1 MKIKNNNMKPTTGIV
16 VDGSSRGNPG
26 AAAYKAVD
34 LATGKE
40 LFNVNIGD
48 STNNIAEFIGL
59 THAINYALKNGYTH
73 VYSDS
78 VTAIAWVRNKK
89 ANTKLKSN
97 IRTQKSIEL
106 IGRAEKYL
114 NDLSVKEPGYFKLV
128 NKWETT
134 LWGENEADFGYK

>member
-1 MKIKNNNMKPTTGIV
+1 MKPLSGIC

-26 AAAYKAVD
+26 LAGYKAVD

-59 THAINYALKNGYTH
+59 VHAIDYAIKNGYTH

-78 VTAIAWVRNKK
+78 QTAIAWVRN
-89 ANTKLKSN
+89 
-97 IRTQKSIEL
+97 QKSKSTLVSNVKTERSINL
-106 IGRAEKYL
+106 MNRAE
-114 NDLSVKEPGYFKLV
+114 NHLSKLPGYFKLV
-128 NKWETT
+128 NKWETNK
-134 LWGENEADFGYK
+134 WGENEADFGYK

>member
-1 MKIKNNNMKPTTGIV
+1 MKPTTGIV

-59 THAINYALKNGYTH
+59 VHAIDYAIKNGYTE

-89 ANTKLKSN
+89 ANTKLKDTY
-97 IRTQKSIEL
+97 RTKKSIDL
-106 IGRAEKYL
+106 MSRAEKHL
-114 NDLSVKEPGYFKLV
+114 ISLSVNKPNYFKLV
-128 NKWETT
+128 NKWETN
-134 LWGENEADFGYK
+134 LWGENEADFGFK